1 MAWPPLWS
9 YKGNYIMIQDI
20 GEGRLDISHGLQK
33 PSDGDR
39 LFIDGYK
46 DKTVYVKMLRD
57 DIPDIPFFPLKDDSL
72 RNKEFKFLF
81 RIAGTAYFTIIED
94 GTELFPYEH
103 NTYSFQKLSVF
114 RKSAQTDLRFAAST
128 GWQLYKWY
136 MDNRFCGRCGG
147 KMKYGEKERSVICKD
162 CGLTVY
168 PKIMPAVIIG
178 VTNGDDILMTRYRG
192 REYKGHALIA
202 GFCEIG
208 ESAEDTVRREVM
220 EEAGIRV
227 KNIRY
232 YKSQPWGFDQ
242 DLLLGFYCEADGD
255 CSIKMDD
262 GELSEAV
269 WVNRKDITEK
279 NENMSLTNEMIVR
292 FKEG

>member
-1 MAWPPLWS
+1 
-9 YKGNYIMIQDI
+9 MIQDI
-20 GEGRLDISHGLQK
+20 GEGRLDISYGLQK

-39 LFIDGYK
+39 LFIYGYK
-46 DKTVYVKMLRD
+46 DKTVYVNMLKD
-57 DIPDIPFFPLKDDSL
+57 DIPDIPVFPLKDDAFK
-72 RNKEFKFLF
+72 NKEFRFLF
-81 RIAGTAYFTIIED
+81 RIEGTAYFTIIED
-94 GTELFPYEH
+94 GTDFITDDLSSEE
-103 NTYSFQKLSVF
+103 TDEIGKYSFQKLSVF
-114 RKSAQTDLRFAAST
+114 RKSALRDLRFAAST

-147 KMKYGEKERSVICKD
+147 KMAYGEKERSVICKD

-208 ESAEDTVRREVM
+208 ETAEDTVRREVM

-255 CSIKMDD
+255 CSIKMDT

>member
-1 MAWPPLWS
+1 
-9 YKGNYIMIQDI
+9 MIFHIVCRSLLTETDFLSMDI
-20 GEGRLDISHGLQK
+20 RTKHYQGLYREG
-33 PSDGDR
+33 
-39 LFIDGYK
+39 
-46 DKTVYVKMLRD
+46 M
-57 DIPDIPFFPLKDDSL
+57 PDIPVFPLKDDAFKD
-72 RNKEFKFLF
+72 KEFRFLF
-81 RIAGTAYFTIIED
+81 RIAGTAYFTVIED
-94 GTELFPYEH
+94 GTELSCLDEVGE
-103 NTYSFQKLSVF
+103 YSFQKLSVF
-114 RKSAQTDLRFAAST
+114 RKSAQTELRFAAST
-128 GWQLYKWY
+128 GWQIYKWY

-208 ESAEDTVRREVM
+208 ETAEDTVRREVM

-227 KNIRY
+227 KKIRY

-242 DLLLGFYCEADGD
+242 DLLLGFYCEADGE
-255 CSIKMDD
+255 CSIKMDT

-269 WVNRKDITEK
+269 WVNRKDIIEK
-279 NENMSLTNEMIVR
+279 NENMSLTNEMIVH